1 MSTATSTF
9 NVELCVC
16 VGGLYTLLRLAVH
29 YKTPPHPRPQRVK
42 CISSS
47 PRSKHHTFVF
57 SFPPSLMLLSAAKTQ
72 QQQSP
77 PGPGLHSHPVNALRG
92 DSLRGVGPGEEDA
105 HARQRNVRPFR
116 HKHFGL
122 LAATGCC
129 GDGGWGGGGGGG
141 VGGGVGGGIRSRG
154 GCSCGRRPCNSKSE
168 RQEFM

>member
-1 MSTATSTF
+1 
-9 NVELCVC
+9 
-16 VGGLYTLLRLAVH
+16 
-29 YKTPPHPRPQRVK
+29 
-42 CISSS
+42 
-47 PRSKHHTFVF
+47 
-57 SFPPSLMLLSAAKTQ
+57 MLLSAAKTQ

-129 GDGGWGGGGGGG
+129 GDGGWGGGGSLRDDGLPFTKQISAQTIQGE
-141 VGGGVGGGIRSRG
+141 VLPAV
-154 GCSCGRRPCNSKSE
+154 
-168 RQEFM
+168 